1 MEKDGSLDYDEKSDE
16 KPVQSDDV
24 FKVREV

>member
-1 MEKDGSLDYDEKSDE
+1 MEKDGSLDYDEKNDE

>member
-16 KPVQSDDV
+16 KPVQSDDAFRV
-24 FKVREV
+24 NEV